1 MDVIFIKVTVTVGV
15 NVPLIFGKDRLIT
28 KTSNWN
34 AYGKL

>member
-1 MDVIFIKVTVTVGV
+1 VDVVFIKVAVTVGV
-15 NVPLIFGKDRLIT
+15 NVLLIFGKDRLIT